1 MEIGSVKGIF
11 LRYLLM
17 PIIAGI
23 LVFILAMIRR
33 SKPAIKIKHII
44 FYVLLSGLCLGL
56 PGFLGFSGNLFNP
69 YWYLFSQLIYLGLGI
84 IHVNLLHHYFRKHI
98 DKLWMSILFEAILS
112 ITCILFG
119 GFLFTLIFNWM
130 SKDLGNEYMAATS
143 LVIFIVPLIFYYC
156 YVQFISIPF
165 DIYKTWRFDPDKKPH
180 NFQGVD
186 FDKLMVLN
194 VELSKNSEDQ
204 QRFIVKAKTLATG
217 ITFGDWFHRVVD
229 DYNHKNPNAT
239 IKLMDSGNEPYYWIF
254 YIKRS
259 FFSIRKYIDFE
270 QDIITNN
277 ITENQTVI
285 CKRVI
290 RHQEEGNIANQIS
303 TTL

>member
-23 LVFILAMIRR
+23 LVFILALIRK

-44 FYVLLSGLCLGL
+44 LYVLISGFCLSL

-69 YWYLFSQLIYLGLGI
+69 YWYLFSQLVYLGLGI
-84 IHVNLLHHYFRKHI
+84 AHVNLLHYYFRKHI
-98 DKLWMSILFEAILS
+98 DKLWMSILFEGILS
-112 ITCILFG
+112 LTCILVG
-119 GFLFTLIFNWM
+119 GFLFTLIFKWM
-130 SKDLGNEYMAATS
+130 SKDLGNPYMAATS
-143 LVIFIVPLIFYYC
+143 IVIFVVPLVFYYC

-165 DIYKTWRFDPDKKPH
+165 DIYKTWKFDPDQKPH

-204 QRFIVKAKTLATG
+204 QRFIVKAKTLPTG
-217 ITFGDWFHRVVD
+217 ITFGDWFYRVVD
-229 DYNHKNPNAT
+229 DYNHKNPNAP

-270 QDIITNN
+270 QDILTNK
-277 ITENQTVI
+277 ITENQIVI

-290 RHQEEGNIANQIS
+290 RHQEEGNIANQTS

>member
-1 MEIGSVKGIF
+1 
-11 LRYLLM
+11 
-17 PIIAGI
+17 
-23 LVFILAMIRR
+23 
-33 SKPAIKIKHII
+33 
-44 FYVLLSGLCLGL
+44 
-56 PGFLGFSGNLFNP
+56 
-69 YWYLFSQLIYLGLGI
+69 
-84 IHVNLLHHYFRKHI
+84 
-98 DKLWMSILFEAILS
+98 MSILFETILS

-119 GFLFTLIFNWM
+119 GFLFTLIFKLM

-165 DIYKTWRFDPDKKPH
+165 DIYKTWRFDPDQKPH

-217 ITFGDWFHRVVD
+217 ITFGDWFYRVVD

-270 QDIITNN
+270 QDITTNN

-290 RHQEEGNIANQIS
+290 RHQEEGNIANKIS